1 MKQIFYLLPILLF
14 SVICHAQTDS
24 TLQKDSVP
32 AEKSTL
38 TVGAT
43 YANNANYYGQK
54 STEKM
59 AYAATV
65 ASYKHR
71 SGFYLNG
78 VAFRLLNDKDH
89 FVSAY
94 SAGAGFSFKL
104 SKRLTADLS
113 YNYTFYPKLSPFLQA
128 ANPHSASINLSHS
141 SWLTTTLNAD
151 YAFGKT
157 DDYFTTL
164 GVSKQINLFHISNK
178 DIITLTPL
186 IDVTAGTQRFYKYY
200 VTERTIRDSL
210 LGTLLPPIFGTP
222 GGGTTTTTTT
232 AKPFTSF
239 DILSY
244 NLKLPLAYNRAS
256 YLLEVACQL
265 SLLGDKAQSDPG
277 KLNSFYTA
285 SFYYQ
290 F

>member
-14 SVICHAQTDS
+14 SIVCQAQTDS
-24 TLQKDSVP
+24 TLQKDTVP
-32 AEKSTL
+32 AEKSTF
-38 TVGAT
+38 TVGAS

-54 STEKM
+54 STERM
-59 AYAATV
+59 AYVATV

-78 VAFRLLNDKDH
+78 MAFRLLNDDEH

-128 ANPHSASINLSHS
+128 ANPHMASVNLSHS
-141 SWLTTTLNAD
+141 SWLTTSLNVD

-164 GVSKQINLFHISNK
+164 GISKQINLFHLSNK
-178 DIITLTPL
+178 DIVTITPL

-200 VTERTIRDSL
+200 VTEKTVRDSL
-210 LGTLLPPIFGTP
+210 LGILTPIFGTP
-222 GGGTTTTTTT
+222 GGGTTTTTTVE
-232 AKPFTSF
+232 PHSSF

-256 YLLEVACQL
+256 YLVEVACQL

-277 KLNSFYTA
+277 KINSFFTA